1 MTEGTKSQKDLP
13 LEDSIPEGAVS
24 LESILCTEELL
35 RRPWRPPDYEK
46 ENRALVALAAA
57 LVDSKSNILQ
67 TLAETIRDVTQCDS
81 SGLSLLTKDD
91 GGKRFSWPA
100 IVGRWQPHV
109 GGGTPRNFGPC
120 GDVLDRN
127 CTLLFRHFEKRY
139 PYLLPVT
146 PPAEE
151 CLLVPFYVG
160 GKAVGTL
167 WAIMHTDR
175 RKFDA
180 EDERIMSALGQ
191 FASLAYQTV
200 DSIEDLKLQIAAREQ
215 AETALHE
222 LATGLEAKIQRLVG
236 ANIMGIFT
244 WNLEGRIVEA
254 NETFLKMVQC
264 GREDLTS
271 GNVRWTDATPT
282 EWRARDELALADLKA
297 TGTVQPYQKEF
308 FRKDGSRV
316 PVLAGAALFEI
327 GGNEGVAFV
336 LDLTQQKHAEEALR
350 RVEQQARSI
359 VDSALDAAVG
369 MDADGF
375 ITTWNK
381 QAEEIFGWTRSEA
394 VGRRMSETII
404 PTQHRSSHERGLR
417 HFFQTGQGPILNQR
431 IEITALRRDG
441 SEFPVELSVTPLKSG
456 DTWSFSSFIRDISDR
471 KRSEEQLRTSEL
483 NLRRMTE
490 TIPEMLW
497 SATVDGAIDYCNA
510 RVLDYTGL
518 SHGEIQGSGW
528 MKTIHPDDTD
538 NFTRAWTDSVESG
551 NPFQFEF
558 RFLRASDGMYRWC
571 ESSALPLRGSDGGIL
586 KWYGTVVDR
595 HVRRRAQEEL
605 RTTQAELAHVN
616 RVMTMGELTASI
628 AHEVNQP
635 LAAIIA
641 SGDSCTAWL
650 ASEPPNLDKAR
661 TAASRMIQAA
671 TQASEIVQRVRAMFK
686 KLPSVAT
693 SVDMNKLIEE
703 TISFVH
709 HEAQRKNVSLRADL
723 DAALPTVGGDRVQLE
738 QVILNLMMNGIESM
752 ASLDQEPK
760 QILIRSALPN
770 PGELLVS
777 VADTG
782 PGIDAEHADRLFAP
796 FFTTKPQ
803 GIGMGLPICR
813 SIIEAHGGR
822 LWAENN
828 DSGGAVFHFM
838 LPIKAPSE

>member
-1 MTEGTKSQKDLP
+1 LTGSAKSTDDLAP
-13 LEDSIPEGAVS
+13 AASIPEGAPS
-24 LESILCTEELL
+24 LESVLCTDEL
-35 RRPWRPPDYEK
+35 RRRPRRPPDYEK
-46 ENRALVALAAA
+46 ENRALLALASA
-57 LVDSKSNILQ
+57 LANSRSHVLQ
-67 TLAETIRDVTQCDS
+67 TLADTILDVIQCDS
-81 SGLSLLTKDD
+81 SGLSLLSMAD
-91 GGKRFSWPA
+91 GGKKFRWAA
-100 IVGRWQPHV
+100 ISGMWKPYIGRE
-109 GGGTPRNFGPC
+109 TPRNFGPS
-120 GDVLDRN
+120 GDTLDRN
-127 CTLLFRHFEKRY
+127 CTLLFQRFERRY
-139 PYLLPVT
+139 SYLLPIT

-160 GKAVGTL
+160 DRAVGTI
-167 WAIMHTDR
+167 WAIMHTDP
-175 RKFDA
+175 RKFEG
-180 EDERIMSALGQ
+180 EDERLMMALGQ
-191 FASLAYQTV
+191 FASVAYQTQV
-200 DSIEDLKLQIAAREQ
+200 SMDDISVQIAARE
-215 AETALHE
+215 
-222 LATGLEAKIQRLVG
+222 
-236 ANIMGIFT
+236 
-244 WNLEGRIVEA
+244 
-254 NETFLKMVQC
+254 
-264 GREDLTS
+264 
-271 GNVRWTDATPT
+271 
-282 EWRARDELALADLKA
+282 
-297 TGTVQPYQKEF
+297 
-308 FRKDGSRV
+308 
-316 PVLAGAALFEI
+316 
-327 GGNEGVAFV
+327 
-336 LDLTQQKHAEEALR
+336 HAENAVQEI
-350 RVEQQARSI
+350 EQQARTI
-359 VDSALDAAVG
+359 VDSALDAVVG
-369 MDADGF
+369 MDADGI
-375 ITTWNK
+375 ITSWNK
-381 QAEEIFGWTRSEA
+381 QAEEIFGWRPSEA
-394 VGRRMSETII
+394 LGRRMSETII
-404 PTQHRSSHERGLR
+404 PMQYRSSHERGLR
-417 HFFQTGQGPILNQR
+417 HFFQTGRGPILNQR

-497 SATVDGAIDYCNA
+497 SATADGAIDYCNA

-518 SHGEIQGSGW
+518 SHEEIQGNGW
-528 MKTIHPDDTD
+528 MKTIHPDDAD
-538 NFTRAWTDSVESG
+538 NSARAWTDAVESG

-558 RFLRASDGMYRWC
+558 RCLRASDGMYRWC
-571 ESSALPLRGSDGGIL
+571 VSSALPLRASGGSIL
-586 KWYGTVVDR
+586 KWYGTVVDF
-595 HVRRRAQEEL
+595 HDRRQAQEEL
-605 RTTQAELAHVN
+605 RNTQAELAHVN

-641 SGDSCTAWL
+641 SCDSCTAWL

-661 TAASRMIQAA
+661 AAASRMIQAA
-671 TQASEIVQRVRAMFK
+671 TQASEIVQRVRALFK
-686 KLPSVAT
+686 KTPSATT
-693 SVDMNKLIEE
+693 SVDMNELIEE

-723 DAALPTVGGDRVQLE
+723 GAGLPTVGGDRVQLE

-752 ASLDQEPK
+752 AGLDRQPK